1 MSVAVR
7 RGLLALVAILVAE
20 AAWIMAVPPFRGS
33 DEIDH
38 TYRAA
43 GVARG
48 EWHLT
53 EGAEHGRGTL
63 VRIPTDIV
71 EAAQGQCLSLKYMLH
86 DNCYPVSSHGGQ
98 SVVATAAGAYDPF
111 FYWVVGTAAKP
122 FHGSGADYAMRIATA
137 LICAVLLALAVGVLS
152 YAGTGPWASLGVVA
166 AFMPE
171 VFFSGAIP
179 APNGPEMALAFVLW
193 ASLLAVVRVDD
204 VRVRGRLLALAFA
217 AGTPLMFVRLL
228 GPLWVVAIVL
238 SVVAFAGWSTT
249 RRIVAAHRR
258 LVTLG
263 VIAVGLGAVWWETWQ
278 QIAAHVTPGAPDKD
292 VVRWVLAFNLPVFT
306 MQMVGAFPYR
316 DIPAPLGVYP
326 LAFCVICL
334 MFFAAW
340 RKAMTPRVRRTVL
353 GIGIASLVIPVA
365 VSLVFMPSAGA
376 VWQGRYEQP
385 FVIGILPLCG
395 LILDDVGFAPRE
407 GRRLIGLSAV
417 FLLVAQVACVYHVLE
432 LELGRPVSAADT
444 SWVHPPLVVTALLMA
459 VGWVLLCGL
468 LPLRNP
474 EPAAMPELDAVDY
487 ELST

>member
-7 RGLLALVAILVAE
+7 RGLLALVALLVAE

-33 DEIDH
+33 DEVDH

-53 EGAEHGRGTL
+53 QGATHGRGTL
-63 VRIPTDIV
+63 VWVPTDIV
-71 EAAQGQCLSLKYMLH
+71 EAAQGQCLSLKYMGH
-86 DNCYPVSSHGGQ
+86 DNCHAAATRGDESL
-98 SVVATAAGAYDPF
+98 VATAAGAYDPF
-111 FYWVVGTAAKP
+111 YYWAVGTAARP
-122 FHGSGADYAMRIATA
+122 FHGAAADYAMRIATA
-137 LICAVLLALAVGVLS
+137 LICSCLIALAIGVLS
-152 YAGTGPWASLGVVA
+152 FAGTGLWASLGTVA
-166 AFMPE
+166 ALMPE

-179 APNGPEMALAFVLW
+179 APNGPELALAFLLW
-193 ASLLAVVRVDD
+193 ASLLAVVREDD
-204 VRVRGRLLALAFA
+204 VRRRGRLLALAFA

-238 SVVAFAGWSTT
+238 TVVAFAGLGTT

-258 LVTLG
+258 VVTLG
-263 VIAVGLGAVWWETWQ
+263 VIAVGLGAVWWEAWQ
-278 QIAAHVTPGAPDKD
+278 RIAAHATPGAPDKD

-326 LAFCVICL
+326 LAFFVICL
-334 MFFAAW
+334 MFFAAL
-340 RKAMTPRVRRTVL
+340 RKGAPTRARRTLLWV
-353 GIGIASLVIPVA
+353 GVASLVIPIVI
-365 VSLVFMPSAGA
+365 SLVFMPSAGA

-395 LILDDVGFAPRE
+395 LMLDDAGFAPRE
-407 GRRLIGLSAV
+407 GRRLVGLSAV
-417 FLLVAQVACVYHVLE
+417 FLLIAQVACVYHLE
-432 LELGRPVSAADT
+432 QDELRRAVSAGDS
-444 SWVHPPLVVTALLMA
+444 SWVHPPAVVTALLMA
-459 VGWVLLCGL
+459 VGWVGVCLL
-468 LPLRNP
+468 LPLRRPAREARP
-474 EPAAMPELDAVDY
+474 EPAAVGL